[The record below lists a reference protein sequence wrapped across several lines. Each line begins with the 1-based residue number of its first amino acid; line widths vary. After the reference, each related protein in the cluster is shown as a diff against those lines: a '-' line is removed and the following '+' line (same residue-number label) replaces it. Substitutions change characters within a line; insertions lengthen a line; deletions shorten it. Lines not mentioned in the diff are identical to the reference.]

1 MKTRWFLTISVIAV
15 IAIISACSN
24 DVDPKFKYDEAA
36 IIPGECI
43 RTLTLGFNDRFRI
56 TGDYD
61 GQLGFMV
68 ELSIMAMSDK
78 VLISDN
84 VYRLVPKASI
94 IDGFGDDASSVKG
107 AYEQIYTEYRAK
119 FGSNPDNEFITTVYY
134 RDGLV
139 ITADKEFAGIPAGE
153 NLASIL
159 RVFPDCL
166 KDYTPIPTIDA
177 PQGYLPLKMAIPFK
191 WWIGDLGVVEEN
203 VHFEVEMPVKVGMM
217 LTLLRDRLTNPDA
230 EMQFRDE
237 VLTAQFTI
245 PRNLH

>member
-1 MKTRWFLTISVIAV
+1 MKTRWFLSISAIAV
-15 IAIISACSN
+15 ITITSACTSAI
-24 DVDPKFKYDEAA
+24 DPKYECDEVA

-43 RTLTLGFNDRFRI
+43 KDYSFEFNNSFRI

-61 GQLGFMV
+61 GRLGFMI
-68 ELSIMAMSDK
+68 ELTMKALEDEDY
-78 VLISDN
+78 ISAEK
-84 VYRLVPKASI
+84 YRIVPKSSI
-94 IDGFGDDASSVKG
+94 IDGFGADASNVRV
-107 AYEQIYTEYRAK
+107 AYENIYTEYRAK
-119 FGSNPDNEFITTVYY
+119 FGPDPDNEFITTVYY

-177 PQGYLPLKMAIPFK
+177 PQGYYPLKMTMPLK
-191 WWIGDLGVVEEN
+191 WWIGDLDVVEEN
-203 VHFEVEMPVKVGMM
+203 VHFEVEMPVKVGLM

-237 VLTAQFTI
+237 VLTGSFTL
-245 PRNLH
+245 PRGLH